1 MLEGACLALWQS
13 TVPNWL
19 VIIRWSFTSLDRLK
33 GPWGWE
39 IQRKST
45 PLGIRNYDSD
55 FKTEAA
61 ARIAGEKA
69 IREFLDRLCREG

>member
-1 MLEGACLALWQS
+1 MFGLMAIDRNKLAGDYSL
-13 TVPNWL
+13 
-19 VIIRWSFTSLDRLK
+19 IITSLDRQK

>member
-1 MLEGACLALWQS
+1 MFGLMAIDRAKLAGDYS
-13 TVPNWL
+13 L
-19 VIIRWSFTSLDRLK
+19 VITSLDRLK
-33 GPWGWE
+33 GPWRWE

-69 IREFLDRLCREG
+69 IREFLDRLCREA

>member
-1 MLEGACLALWQS
+1 MFGLMAIDRAKLAS
-13 TVPNWL
+13 DYSL
-19 VIIRWSFTSLDRLK
+19 VITSLDRLK

-55 FKTEAA
+55 FKTKAA

>member
-1 MLEGACLALWQS
+1 
-13 TVPNWL
+13 L
-19 VIIRWSFTSLDRLK
+19 VITSLDRLK
-33 GPWGWE
+33 GLWGWE

-45 PLGIRNYDSD
+45 PLGIRNYNSD